1 MLTFTLGTF
10 AIALNHLLLIS
21 ALALATFVG
30 WRVAKRGGENPESV
44 LFSLFLIGMLAAR
57 VGFVAVYWTHYRND
71 PWQIIDLRDGGFLAW
86 PGVIALVLAALY
98 RGWRRPGLRRPLGF
112 GVASGLAF
120 WLLATFSL
128 TIYEQ
133 GTRLPDITLRN
144 AAGETVQLADYK
156 GGPLV
161 INLWATWCPPCR
173 REMPVLEDAQQQ
185 RPDLTFLF
193 VNQAESMQSVSTFLE
208 TQGLSLSNVLFDGS
222 GRLGQA
228 VGSMA
233 LPTTLFYSPDGRL
246 LGSHLGELSQ
256 ASLARA
262 LENFDTLICRTG
274 HFFKETAMPRLRHL
288 LTLTLGAA
296 LLHLPSV
303 QAAEELPE
311 AIKKIEAK
319 GAKIVGQFDAPDGL
333 RGYAAQYQNR
343 GMALYLTPDGKH
355 VLLGNL
361 YDAEGNDLSSAPLQK
376 LVYAPMAK
384 EVWAKMETSN
394 WIADG
399 NKDAPRVVYMFSD
412 PNCPYCNMFWEQARP
427 WVKAGKVQ
435 LRHIMVGIIREDSPG
450 KSAALLAAK
459 DPQKALEDH
468 EACRQGQL
476 AQGLERS
483 AAGDPGETRGEHA
496 VDGRA
501 GVAGDAG
508 DFLYG

>member
-57 VGFVAVYWTHYRND
+57 IGFVAVYWAHYRND
-71 PWQIIDLRDGGFLAW
+71 PWQVIDLRDGGFLAW
-86 PGVIALVLAALY
+86 PGVIALVLATLY

-120 WLLATFSL
+120 WLLATYSL
-128 TIYEQ
+128 AIYEQ

-173 REMPVLEDAQQQ
+173 REMPVLENAQQQ

-193 VNQAESMQSVSTFLE
+193 VNQAESMQSVATFLE
-208 TQGLSLSNVLFDGS
+208 TQGLSLSNVLFDGG

-262 LENFDTLICRTG
+262 LENFDSPS
-274 HFFKETAMPRLRHL
+274 TAVPANPSRK
-288 LTLTLGAA
+288 
-296 LLHLPSV
+296 LPCP
-303 QAAEELPE
+303 A
-311 AIKKIEAK
+311 
-319 GAKIVGQFDAPDGL
+319 
-333 RGYAAQYQNR
+333 
-343 GMALYLTPDGKH
+343 
-355 VLLGNL
+355 
-361 YDAEGNDLSSAPLQK
+361 SA
-376 LVYAPMAK
+376 
-384 EVWAKMETSN
+384 T
-394 WIADG
+394 
-399 NKDAPRVVYMFSD
+399 
-412 PNCPYCNMFWEQARP
+412 C
-427 WVKAGKVQ
+427 
-435 LRHIMVGIIREDSPG
+435 
-450 KSAALLAAK
+450 
-459 DPQKALEDH
+459 
-468 EACRQGQL
+468 
-476 AQGLERS
+476 
-483 AAGDPGETRGEHA
+483 
-496 VDGRA
+496 
-501 GVAGDAG
+501 
-508 DFLYG
+508 